1 MYHLYRL
8 VKDPHAIKIQINR
21 HEIISIETLFKFGYE
36 NTDLEIGL
44 SHFHKLTFTDCP
56 KRHFQKQKLKIFV
69 YRENFSNEKVC

>member
-44 SHFHKLTFTDCP
+44 SHFH
-56 KRHFQKQKLKIFV
+56 
-69 YRENFSNEKVC
+69 